1 MKRAAVLG
9 AGAWGTALAKVLSD
23 KGERVSLWTHP
34 PELADEINES
44 HQNSRFLPGI
54 TLPLEI
60 DVTPDLGRALAD
72 ATLVVLVVPSHAV
85 REVIERAKGAIPRS
99 ASVVSAAK
107 GIEND
112 SLMLMR
118 EVILDVIGPEMD
130 RRVAVLSGPSFAH
143 EVAIGLPTAVV
154 AASSSGDVAREVQ
167 ERFAGE
173 RLRVYTSD
181 DPVGV
186 ELGGALK
193 NVIAIAAGACDGLGY
208 GHNSRAALITRGLA
222 EIVRLSMAKGGN
234 ALTLAGLAGLG
245 DLVLTCTG
253 EQSRNRTVGVEMGRG
268 RKLPDVLSRLG
279 HVAEGVR
286 TAKSAYDLGRKFNVE
301 MPITAEVYRVL
312 YEGKSPKQAV
322 ADLMARALRPEF

>member
-23 KGERVSLWTHP
+23 NGEQVSLWTHP

-44 HQNSRFLPGI
+44 RQNSRFLPGV
-54 TLPLEI
+54 TLAPEI
-60 DVTPDLGRALAD
+60 LVTPDHERALAD
-72 ATLVVLVVPSHAV
+72 ATLVLVVVPSHAM
-85 REVIERAKGAIPRS
+85 REVIQRVKGAIPRS

-118 EVILDVIGPEMD
+118 EVILDVMGAEVD
-130 RRVAVLSGPSFAH
+130 GRVAVLSGPSFAH
-143 EVAIGLPTAVV
+143 EVAVGLPTAVV
-154 AASSSGDVAREVQ
+154 AASSSAEVARAVQ
-167 ERFAGE
+167 ERFSNE
-173 RLRVYTSD
+173 RLRLYTSD

-253 EQSRNRTVGVEMGRG
+253 ELSRNRTVGIEMGRG
-268 RKLPDVLSRLG
+268 RKLPDVLARLG

-301 MPITAEVYRVL
+301 MPISTEVYRVL